1 MGIWFCVSFFYVFAQ
16 RVNKWKLKIKRISV
30 EARGCEG
37 VGHFNISFIIAP
49 TTRRRIWNWKRKRI
63 VFVWIAS
70 RRKKNGILWR
80 TLWVNETFTFFH
92 FSSVYPLPSQFTYF
106 VVIRFHISVSAYF
119 RRSREKMFFSIVCR
133 EHRNTLL
140 FSASLNTPG
149 HHWMLI
155 ERTWNDALN
164 MSCTCD
170 WWPTAL
176 TLLCSTII
184 FSLTSSCRSLS

>member
-1 MGIWFCVSFFYVFAQ
+1 MNG
-16 RVNKWKLKIKRISV
+16 NWKLNAFLLR
-30 EARGCEG
+30 RGCEG

-49 TTRRRIWNWKRKRI
+49 TTRRRIWNWRRKRI

-92 FSSVYPLPSQFTYF
+92 FFSVYLLPSQFTHFITVLLLCRYTLPHLCLCIF
-106 VVIRFHISVSAYF
+106 SGVE
-119 RRSREKMFFSIVCR
+119 EKMFFSFVCR

-140 FSASLNTPG
+140 LSASLNTPG

-176 TLLCSTII
+176 ILLHSTII
-184 FSLTSSCRSLS
+184 FSLTSSSRTLC